1 MAKKIGLEEAFEEI
15 KSLNDDFEVL
25 INDPEA
31 FNSEYLRG
39 QVELISS
46 LVDHQELS
54 QEEIRDDL
62 WRRIN
67 KIAGNKPT
75 FEQVLTVR
83 TEYLEDFDARDIQLI
98 VRSRNEEGYNDFEVS
113 KVFTDI
119 ISEPSK
125 DDIPVII
132 FEF

>member
-1 MAKKIGLEEAFEEI
+1 M
-15 KSLNDDFEVL
+15 
-25 INDPEA
+25 
-31 FNSEYLRG
+31 RG
-39 QVELISS
+39 QVELISYI
-46 LVDHQELS
+46 VDHQELS
-54 QEEIRDDL
+54 PEEIRDEL

-75 FEQVLTVR
+75 FEQVLTTR
-83 TEYLEDFDARDIQLI
+83 TEYLEDFDAKDIQLI
-98 VRSRNEEGYNDFEVS
+98 VRSRNEEGYSDFEVN

-119 ISEPSK
+119 VSEPST

>member
-1 MAKKIGLEEAFEEI
+1 MTKKIDLEEAFEEI
-15 KSLNDDFEVL
+15 KSLNDDFEIL
-25 INDPEA
+25 IDDPET

-39 QVELISS
+39 QVELISYI
-46 LVDHQELS
+46 VDHQELS
-54 QEEIRDDL
+54 PEEIRDEL

-75 FEQVLTVR
+75 FEQVLTTR
-83 TEYLEDFDARDIQLI
+83 TEYLEDFDAKDIQLI
-98 VRSRNEEGYNDFEVS
+98 VRSRNEEGYSDFEVN

-119 ISEPSK
+119 VSEPST

>member
-1 MAKKIGLEEAFEEI
+1 MKKKIDLEEAFEEI
-15 KSLNDDFEVL
+15 KSLNDDFEIL
-25 INDPEA
+25 IDDPET

-39 QVELISS
+39 QVELISYI
-46 LVDHQELS
+46 VDHQELS
-54 QEEIRDDL
+54 PEEIRDEL

-75 FEQVLTVR
+75 FEQVLTTR
-83 TEYLEDFDARDIQLI
+83 TEYLEDFDAKDIQLI
-98 VRSRNEEGYNDFEVS
+98 VRSRNEEGYSDFEVN

-119 ISEPSK
+119 VSEPST